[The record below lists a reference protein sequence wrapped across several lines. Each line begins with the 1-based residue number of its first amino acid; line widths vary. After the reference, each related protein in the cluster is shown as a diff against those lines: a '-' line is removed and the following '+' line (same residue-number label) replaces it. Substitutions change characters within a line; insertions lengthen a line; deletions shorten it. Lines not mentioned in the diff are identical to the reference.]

1 MKRMERGEEELLE
14 SLRVAA
20 ATLGAALSNGCVPLA
35 DCHLCVTG
43 FEQDD
48 RDCVA
53 ELAAALGGAYSSE
66 LARGTC
72 THLVTTDGS
81 TTSAKCRH
89 AQRWGDVHV
98 VSLRWL
104 VACVEEQGAPPGA
117 PANLAPVSSLL
128 PLPQPTCPKRP
139 TKSRCRSRL
148 CPLRRPRLPC
158 RCSPGEEAAVA
169 HLAPLFTSPIA
180 AECASP
186 SLCGTR
192 YTCPA
197 AASSSTSRAASRTR
211 APPAVRPAAAAHPS
225 RSVDR
230 IRNIAWVGGAVVV
243 GERGT
248 ATHVV
253 SSNPALPGERS
264 VLLTPRDVL
273 QCAT

>member
-104 VACVEEQGAPPGA
+104 VACVEEQGMPPGA

-128 PLPQPTCPKRP
+128 PLPAAHVP
-139 TKSRCRSRL
+139 
-148 CPLRRPRLPC
+148 
-158 RCSPGEEAAVA
+158 EEAYKIALPEPSVPVA
-169 HLAPLFTSPIA
+169 PP
-180 AECASP
+180 
-186 SLCGTR
+186 
-192 YTCPA
+192 
-197 AASSSTSRAASRTR
+197 
-211 APPAVRPAAAAHPS
+211 PPAVPL
-225 RSVDR
+225 
-230 IRNIAWVGGAVVV
+230 
-243 GERGT
+243 
-248 ATHVV
+248 
-253 SSNPALPGERS
+253 LPR
-264 VLLTPRDVL
+264 
-273 QCAT
+273 